1 LPSPIAVP
9 SQRVWR
15 SCRSVAVGAAGA
27 LRRQWA
33 ERGVALRDI
42 PPLRPYH
49 IGPQACAEPGRL
61 DRSELAGFSGW
72 IRAGGGMAAGGFPS
86 GRHSI
91 MTERTP
97 LFGYV
102 RSKPLIPHEWPAHTR
117 TLLPQFPQDGAVPAH
132 LSADQIKAVEED
144 MIVCNGVNQ
153 I

>member
-1 LPSPIAVP
+1 MPS
-9 SQRVWR
+9 
-15 SCRSVAVGAAGA
+15 
-27 LRRQWA
+27 L
-33 ERGVALRDI
+33 
-42 PPLRPYH
+42 
-49 IGPQACAEPGRL
+49 GRL
-61 DRSELAGFSGW
+61 DRPELAGFSGW

>member
-1 LPSPIAVP
+1 MLLGL
-9 SQRVWR
+9 
-15 SCRSVAVGAAGA
+15 CVGNG
-27 LRRQWA
+27 QS
-33 ERGVALRDI
+33 ERLAWI
-42 PPLRPYH
+42 IPLRPYHH

-72 IRAGGGMAAGGFPS
+72 TRASGVMAAGGFPS

-102 RSKPLIPHEWPAHTR
+102 RSKKTLIELMWPAHTR